1 MRPHT
6 PDANHALLCIS
17 SRVETIV
24 DTAYL
29 DTLPALHSGLDSVLA
44 DGEKVVFATKLSC
57 FGTETDAYLGGQMSK
72 LYLTNR
78 RIVADN
84 TAGLW
89 DVDLLTDIA
98 SCEISENGIPF
109 FKSTVVCVNLNK
121 ELVYGNEQGTLQGF
135 RFYFKKKKDAE
146 RFVALVSEALD

>member
-57 FGTETDAYLGGQMSK
+57 F
-72 LYLTNR
+72 
-78 RIVADN
+78 
-84 TAGLW
+84 
-89 DVDLLTDIA
+89 
-98 SCEISENGIPF
+98 P
-109 FKSTVVCVNLNK
+109 
-121 ELVYGNEQGTLQGF
+121 
-135 RFYFKKKKDAE
+135 
-146 RFVALVSEALD
+146 

>member
-1 MRPHT
+1 M
-6 PDANHALLCIS
+6 
-17 SRVETIV
+17 

-121 ELVYGNEQGTLQGF
+121 ELVYGNEQGTLQAFGSTSK
-135 RFYFKKKKDAE
+135 RKRMPSA
-146 RFVALVSEALD
+146 S